1 MNDAE
6 ELSRLLAAER
16 AEAPSLA
23 DTTQGWQGVQSALQ
37 ANTPALAIAHGP
49 LKLGLSLASK
59 SLLGG
64 GLLAFTVT
72 TTGLGLHEVMSRR
85 AESAVTAPNSVLS
98 RPTAPSL
105 LPPALPN
112 TPASEPPVRSPTPTP
127 TPTPSSREPS
137 TLPQELR
144 LIKAAKQELDAGRLH
159 LAEVWL
165 DEHAARYPNGLLQ
178 REREELR
185 ERLATPA
192 K

>member
-23 DTTQGWQGVQSALQ
+23 DTTRGWEAIQSALQ

-59 SLLGG
+59 SLLGS
-64 GLLAFTVT
+64 GLLAFAVT
-72 TTGLGLHEVMSRR
+72 TSGLGLHEVVSRR
-85 AESAVTAPNSVLS
+85 DESAATAPKPVPSS
-98 RPTAPSL
+98 PAAPSA
-105 LPPALPN
+105 LPPPLPN
-112 TPASEPPVRSPTPTP
+112 APASEPPVPSQPPTPG
-127 TPTPSSREPS
+127 SREAS

-144 LIKAAKQELDAGRLH
+144 LIKAAKEELDAGRLH
-159 LAEVWL
+159 LAQVWL
-165 DEHAARYPNGLLQ
+165 DEHAARYPNGLLR
-178 REREELR
+178 REREALR
-185 ERLATPA
+185 ERLATRA

>member
-1 MNDAE
+1 MNDPE

-23 DTTQGWQGVQSALQ
+23 DTTRGWQNVQSALQ

-59 SLLGG
+59 SLLGS

-72 TTGLGLHEVMSRR
+72 TAGLGLHQVMSQPEHAAPAPQPMLTS
-85 AESAVTAPNSVLS
+85 AE
-98 RPTAPSL
+98 APSTL
-105 LPPALPN
+105 ALAPPPPLPIATASEAPALL
-112 TPASEPPVRSPTPTP
+112 EP
-127 TPTPSSREPS
+127 PTPSARQPS

-144 LIKAAKQELDAGRLH
+144 LIKAAKQELDAGRPH
-159 LAEVWL
+159 LARVWL
-165 DEHAARYPNGLLQ
+165 DEHSVRYPNGLLQ
-178 REREELR
+178 REREALR
-185 ERLATPA
+185 ERLGAPA

>member
-1 MNDAE
+1 MNDPE

-23 DTTQGWQGVQSALQ
+23 DTTRGWQGVQSALQ

-49 LKLGLSLASK
+49 LKIGLSLASK

-85 AESAVTAPNSVLS
+85 AESAVTAPNSVLT
-98 RPTAPSL
+98 RPAAPSM
-105 LPPALPN
+105 LPPPLPSP
-112 TPASEPPVRSPTPTP
+112 PAGEPPVRSQPPTP

-144 LIKAAKQELDAGRLH
+144 LIKAAKQELDAGRPH
-159 LAEVWL
+159 LAQVWL

-185 ERLATPA
+185 ERLVTPA